1 MRELYSEGLSGK
13 VIFKL
18 DQSGNKLYMKNYKRL
33 GLGKGIEVVGYTY
46 SKKEAGLFL
55 EGTKEL
61 LEEVLH
67 NLNCD
72 DKNLWKTE
80 EEPNVTNEKEVLS
93 FEDKVIL
100 TAADYMTRE
109 FSEEDNDLEDLEEY
123 RVSMVELTKDY
134 VKKGEN
140 ILIATGY
147 VDEPYCHLDAFID
160 IKNKSI
166 FQEIT
171 PFDDNV
177 DDESIILT
185 LFQGETEEALLSEI
199 NKIFFEAMAMADED
213 KVQELLDERNAK
225 SKGFTR

>member
-1 MRELYSEGLSGK
+1 MRELYSEGLSGE
-13 VIFKL
+13 VIFKF

-67 NLNCD
+67 NLNSD
-72 DKNLWKTE
+72 GKYLWRTE
-80 EEPNVTNEKEVLS
+80 EEPNAINEKEDLK

-100 TAADYMTRE
+100 AAADYMTRE
-109 FSEEDNDLEDLEEY
+109 FSEEDDDLEEH
-123 RVSMVELTKDY
+123 RISMVELTKDY

-140 ILIATGY
+140 IPIATGY

>member
-1 MRELYSEGLSGK
+1 MRELYSEGLSGE

-72 DKNLWKTE
+72 GKYLWRTE
-80 EEPNVTNEKEVLS
+80 EEPNAINEKEDLK

-100 TAADYMTRE
+100 AAADYMTRE
-109 FSEEDNDLEDLEEY
+109 FSEEDDDLEEH
-123 RVSMVELTKDY
+123 RISMVELTKDY

-140 ILIATGY
+140 IPIATGY

-199 NKIFFEAMAMADED
+199 SKIFFEAMAMADED
-213 KVQELLDERNAK
+213 RVQELLDERNAK

>member
-1 MRELYSEGLSGK
+1 MRELYSEGLSGE

-33 GLGKGIEVVGYTY
+33 SLGKGIEVVDYTY

-55 EGTKEL
+55 AGTKEL

-67 NLNCD
+67 DLNCD
-72 DKNLWKTE
+72 DKHLWRTE
-80 EEPNVTNEKEVLS
+80 KEPNVTIEKEDLS

-100 TAADYMTRE
+100 ATAGYMTRA
-109 FSEEDNDLEDLEEY
+109 FSEEDDDLEEY
-123 RVSMVELTKDY
+123 RCFMVEDVKDY

-140 ILIATGY
+140 IPIATGF
-147 VDEPYCHLDAFID
+147 VDEPYCSLDTYID

-166 FQEIT
+166 FQVIS
-171 PFDDNV
+171 PFDDN
-177 DDESIILT
+177 ECIYLT
-185 LFQGETEEALLSEI
+185 LFEGETEEAFLSEI
-199 NKIFFEAMAMADED
+199 NCISFEAVAQADED
-213 KVQELLDERNAK
+213 IVQELLDERNAK

>member
-1 MRELYSEGLSGK
+1 MRELYSEGLSGE

-61 LEEVLH
+61 LEEVLY

-72 DKNLWKTE
+72 GKYLWRTE
-80 EEPNVTNEKEVLS
+80 EEPNAINEKGDLK

-100 TAADYMTRE
+100 AAADYMTRE
-109 FSEEDNDLEDLEEY
+109 FSEEDDDLEEY
-123 RVSMVELTKDY
+123 RISMVELTKDY

-140 ILIATGY
+140 IPIATGY

-199 NKIFFEAMAMADED
+199 SKIFFEAMAMADED
-213 KVQELLDERNAK
+213 RVQELLDERNAK

>member
-1 MRELYSEGLSGK
+1 MRELYSEGLSGE

-33 GLGKGIEVVGYTY
+33 GSGKGIEVVGYTY

-67 NLNCD
+67 NLNRD
-72 DKNLWKTE
+72 GKYLWRTE
-80 EEPNVTNEKEVLS
+80 EEPNAINEKEDLK

-100 TAADYMTRE
+100 AAADYMTRE
-109 FSEEDNDLEDLEEY
+109 FSEEDDDLEEY

-140 ILIATGY
+140 IPIATGY
-147 VDEPYCHLDAFID
+147 VDDPYCHLDAFID

-171 PFDDNV
+171 PFDDNE
-177 DDESIILT
+177 DGECIYLT
-185 LFQGETEEALLSEI
+185 LYEEETEEDLLSII
-199 NKIFFEAMAMADED
+199 NSLGFEEVAQAED
-213 KVQELLDERNAK
+213 GLVQEILDEKNAK
-225 SKGFTR
+225 NKGFSR

>member
-1 MRELYSEGLSGK
+1 MRELYSEGLSGE

-18 DQSGNKLYMKNYKRL
+18 DQSGNKLYMKNYNRL

-72 DKNLWKTE
+72 GKYLWRTE
-80 EEPNVTNEKEVLS
+80 EEPNAINEKEDLK

-100 TAADYMTRE
+100 AAADYMTRE
-109 FSEEDNDLEDLEEY
+109 FSEEDDDLEEH
-123 RVSMVELTKDY
+123 RISMVELTKDY

-140 ILIATGY
+140 IPIATGY

-199 NKIFFEAMAMADED
+199 SKIFFEAMAMADED
-213 KVQELLDERNAK
+213 RVQELLDERNAK

>member
-1 MRELYSEGLSGK
+1 MSELYSEGISGK

-33 GLGKGIEVVGYTY
+33 GLGKGIEVVDYTY

-72 DKNLWKTE
+72 DKHLWRTE
-80 EEPNVTNEKEVLS
+80 EEPKVTIEKEDLN

-100 TAADYMTRE
+100 AAADYMTRE
-109 FSEEDNDLEDLEEY
+109 FSEEDDDLEEY
-123 RVSMVELTKDY
+123 RISMVDLAKDY

-140 ILIATGY
+140 IPIATGY

-225 SKGFTR
+225 SKGFSR

>member
-1 MRELYSEGLSGK
+1 MRELYSEGLSGE

-61 LEEVLH
+61 LEEVLY

-72 DKNLWKTE
+72 GKYLWRTE
-80 EEPNVTNEKEVLS
+80 EEPNAINEKEDLK

-100 TAADYMTRE
+100 AAADYMTRE
-109 FSEEDNDLEDLEEY
+109 FSEEDDDLEEY
-123 RVSMVELTKDY
+123 RISMVELTKDY

-140 ILIATGY
+140 IPIATGY

-199 NKIFFEAMAMADED
+199 SKIFFEAMAMADED
-213 KVQELLDERNAK
+213 RVQELLDERNAK

>member
-1 MRELYSEGLSGK
+1 MRELYSEGLSGE

-67 NLNCD
+67 NLNSD
-72 DKNLWKTE
+72 GKYLWRTE
-80 EEPNVTNEKEVLS
+80 EEPNAINEKEDLK

-100 TAADYMTRE
+100 AAADYMTRE
-109 FSEEDNDLEDLEEY
+109 FSEEDDDLEEH
-123 RVSMVELTKDY
+123 RISMVELTKDY

-140 ILIATGY
+140 IPIATGY
-147 VDEPYCHLDAFID
+147 VDVPYCHLDAFID

>member
-1 MRELYSEGLSGK
+1 MRELYSEGLSGE

-61 LEEVLH
+61 LEEVLY

-72 DKNLWKTE
+72 GKYLWRTE
-80 EEPNVTNEKEVLS
+80 EEPNAINEKEDLK

-100 TAADYMTRE
+100 AAADYMTRE
-109 FSEEDNDLEDLEEY
+109 FSEEDDDLEEY
-123 RVSMVELTKDY
+123 RISMVELTKDY

-140 ILIATGY
+140 IPIATGY

-171 PFDDNV
+171 PFDDNL

-199 NKIFFEAMAMADED
+199 SKIFFEAMAMADED
-213 KVQELLDERNAK
+213 RVQELLDERNAK

>member
-1 MRELYSEGLSGK
+1 MRELYSEGLSGE

-33 GLGKGIEVVGYTY
+33 GSGKGIEVVGYTY

-67 NLNCD
+67 NLNRD
-72 DKNLWKTE
+72 GQYLWRTE
-80 EEPNVTNEKEVLS
+80 EEPNAINEKEDLK

-100 TAADYMTRE
+100 AAADYMTRE
-109 FSEEDNDLEDLEEY
+109 FSEEDDDLEEY
-123 RVSMVELTKDY
+123 RISMVELTKDY

-140 ILIATGY
+140 IPIATGY

>member
-1 MRELYSEGLSGK
+1 MRELYSEGLSGE

-67 NLNCD
+67 NLNSD
-72 DKNLWKTE
+72 GKYLWRTE
-80 EEPNVTNEKEVLS
+80 EEPNAINEKEDLK

-100 TAADYMTRE
+100 AAADYMTRE
-109 FSEEDNDLEDLEEY
+109 FSEEDDDLEEH
-123 RVSMVELTKDY
+123 RISMVELTKDY

-140 ILIATGY
+140 IPIATGY

-185 LFQGETEEALLSEI
+185 LFQGETEEELLSEI

>member
-1 MRELYSEGLSGK
+1 MRELYSEGLSGE

-61 LEEVLH
+61 LEEVLY

-72 DKNLWKTE
+72 GKYLWRTE
-80 EEPNVTNEKEVLS
+80 EEPNAINEKEDLK

-100 TAADYMTRE
+100 AAADYMTRE
-109 FSEEDNDLEDLEEY
+109 FSEEDDDLEEY
-123 RVSMVELTKDY
+123 RISMVELTKDY

-140 ILIATGY
+140 IPIATGY

-185 LFQGETEEALLSEI
+185 LFQGETEEALLLEI
-199 NKIFFEAMAMADED
+199 SKIFFEAMAMADED
-213 KVQELLDERNAK
+213 RVQELLDERNAK

>member
-1 MRELYSEGLSGK
+1 MRELYSEGLSGE

-67 NLNCD
+67 NLNSD
-72 DKNLWKTE
+72 GKYLWRTE
-80 EEPNVTNEKEVLS
+80 EEPNAINEKEDLK

-100 TAADYMTRE
+100 AAADYMTRE
-109 FSEEDNDLEDLEEY
+109 FSEEDDDLEEH
-123 RVSMVELTKDY
+123 RISMVELTKDY

-140 ILIATGY
+140 IPIATGY

>member
-1 MRELYSEGLSGK
+1 MRELYSEGLSGE

-61 LEEVLH
+61 LEEVLY

-72 DKNLWKTE
+72 GKYLWRTE
-80 EEPNVTNEKEVLS
+80 EEPNAINEKEDLK

-100 TAADYMTRE
+100 AAADYMTRE
-109 FSEEDNDLEDLEEY
+109 FSEEDDDLEEY
-123 RVSMVELTKDY
+123 RISMVELTKDY

-140 ILIATGY
+140 IPIATGY

-199 NKIFFEAMAMADED
+199 SKIFFEAMAMADED
-213 KVQELLDERNAK
+213 RVQ
-225 SKGFTR
+225 